1 MKASLAGAARLRNS
15 QSIRLKIASLKSRE
29 PASLSNK
36 IARHCPESGKVLMF
50 SRDRSFE
57 WEDSMRNVLRMVA
70 PALFALALL
79 GSEAANAQ
87 GVNPN
92 CDAYAR
98 QAAASVNNAPGQ
110 VFGGAL
116 TGALGGAIIGSLAGG
131 RRGAGTGAL
140 IGTGVGAVGGAAA
153 NNANQGNAYWAAY
166 NDCMANQGPAPRQT
180 VYDAADE
187 APEPWTDEWYDYCAN
202 KYHSFN
208 ARTGYY
214 LTSTGQRRLCR

>member
-1 MKASLAGAARLRNS
+1 
-15 QSIRLKIASLKSRE
+15 
-29 PASLSNK
+29 
-36 IARHCPESGKVLMF
+36 
-50 SRDRSFE
+50 
-57 WEDSMRNVLRMVA
+57 MRNVLRMVA

-79 GSEAANAQ
+79 GQETANAQ

-140 IGTGVGAVGGAAA
+140 IGTGVGAVGGAAST
-153 NNANQGNAYWAAY
+153 NATQSNAYWAAY
-166 NDCMANQGPAPRQT
+166 NDCMSRSGPAPGQA
-180 VYDAADE
+180 VYDAGVGG
-187 APEPWTDEWYDYCAN
+187 PEPWSEEWYDYCAD
-202 KYHSFN
+202 KYRSFN

-214 LTSTGQRRLCR
+214 LTSTGQRRFCR

>member
-1 MKASLAGAARLRNS
+1 
-15 QSIRLKIASLKSRE
+15 
-29 PASLSNK
+29 
-36 IARHCPESGKVLMF
+36 
-50 SRDRSFE
+50 
-57 WEDSMRNVLRMVA
+57 MRNVMRIVA
-70 PALFALALL
+70 PALLALALA
-79 GSEAANAQ
+79 GSETANAQ
-87 GVNPN
+87 GVNPG

-98 QAAASVNNAPGQ
+98 DAAASVNNPGGQ

-140 IGTGVGAVGGAAA
+140 IGTGVGAVSGAAA
-153 NNANQGNAYWAAY
+153 NNANQSNAYWAAY
-166 NDCMANQGPAPRQT
+166 NDCMARSGPAPRPT

-187 APEPWTDEWYDYCAN
+187 APEPWSDEWYDYCAN

-208 ARTGYY
+208 ARTGMY

>member
-1 MKASLAGAARLRNS
+1 
-15 QSIRLKIASLKSRE
+15 
-29 PASLSNK
+29 
-36 IARHCPESGKVLMF
+36 
-50 SRDRSFE
+50 
-57 WEDSMRNVLRMVA
+57 MRNVMRIVA
-70 PALFALALL
+70 PALVALALA
-79 GSEAANAQ
+79 GSETANAQ

-98 QAAASVNNAPGQ
+98 QAAASVNNAPSQ